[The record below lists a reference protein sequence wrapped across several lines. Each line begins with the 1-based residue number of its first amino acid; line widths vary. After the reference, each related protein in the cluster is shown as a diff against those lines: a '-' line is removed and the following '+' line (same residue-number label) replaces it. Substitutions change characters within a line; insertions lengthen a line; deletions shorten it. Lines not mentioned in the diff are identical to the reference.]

1 MKQQL
6 IKWVGGF
13 VIASCLVMQ
22 AAAEKITLFAAASL
36 TNALQDIASQYQK
49 RQRCAGDVFLC
60 CVVNLGASDCTRGT
74 GRSVYLRRSAMDG
87 LCD

>member
-13 VIASCLVMQ
+13 VIASYLVMQ

-36 TNALQDIASQYQK
+36 TNALQDIAS
-49 RQRCAGDVFLC
+49 
-60 CVVNLGASDCTRGT
+60 
-74 GRSVYLRRSAMDG
+74 
-87 LCD
+87 